1 MRKISKKLSVALS
14 GCLAFLTPFSSGL
27 GNCYAAHLGTEKQPA
42 VVSEIQSVKISAS
55 TFPDANFRAVISSP
69 DYDRDGH
76 GILDED
82 EIINDYPVSYY
93 MAGKLY
99 PQECR
104 FETNH
109 VSSEDLGETDDEQEL
124 QLDEGYVPS
133 SMGMSFSLSS
143 NGHFELQVSV
153 ANDFAN

>member
-1 MRKISKKLSVALS
+1 MDYSKYYQARNIVEIIL
-14 GCLAFLTPFSSGL
+14 
-27 GNCYAAHLGTEKQPA
+27 EKDLVGP
-42 VVSEIQSVKISAS
+42 
-55 TFPDANFRAVISSP
+55 
-69 DYDRDGH
+69 
-76 GILDED
+76 LDED

-143 NGHFELQVSV
+143 NATIYSAFNNVRESQNIDE
-153 ANDFAN
+153 ANYSTFI